1 MGHSSRT
8 VDYIVAF
15 LRNQG
20 LHDVFGVDGANI
32 EDLYDAVQSAGAPL
46 RALVAKHEFS
56 AATMADGYHRAS
68 GRPAAVA
75 ATSGAGA
82 MNLVPGLAELRA
94 SRVPALA
101 LIGQPPAALD
111 GTGSFQ
117 ETSGAA
123 GTMDAERLFAE
134 IGVFCARVRE
144 PGEIVTLL
152 PRAWTAA
159 LTAPGPAVLL
169 LPKDVQQAVLGAGAA
184 PGGGPGP
191 VEVPARPLSPQR
203 TRREAARVL
212 ADAAAGGEVVVLA
225 GPGVIRADARSEL
238 ASLASALDAP
248 VAVAPDAKDVFD
260 NGDPRCLGVLG
271 PSGVPETDRRIGAAA
286 AVVLAGNQLPQL
298 AGGAL
303 RARLAD
309 VPVVSVDGGTAPL
322 LPVDHPRLIRLT
334 GPIGAELDALADVLR
349 AAAGATAAGAGAAG
363 LAPAAAPAASA
374 TAATAA
380 AADVPPAPAT
390 ADIPPAPPA
399 PPAPAT
405 ADVPAGS
412 PVSATAD
419 IPPASATTAA
429 TATGVPAP
437 PDGAALDL
445 PTALAV
451 LARRLPDN
459 AQLVVDAGNTGA
471 TTVHQVPAPAKG
483 RFITALGMGGM
494 GHSFGAGIGAA
505 LATGAPTYVV
515 AGDGAFYMHGMEIHT
530 AAELGLPITFLIVN
544 NNAHAM
550 CHTREQVFFSGDY
563 TYNLFRPA
571 RIGAGVAA
579 LFPGVR
585 ALHAAD
591 AAALDRALAE
601 PPDGRPVLISIDT
614 DPHQVPPFRPFHT
627 HS

>member
-1 MGHSSRT
+1 MASCCGWRGVGARHRKAGPPHPRLPDRATTMGHSSRT

-212 ADAAAGGEVVVLA
+212 AEAAAGGEVVVLA

-363 LAPAAAPAASA
+363 LAPAATPAASA
-374 TAATAA
+374 AAT
-380 AADVPPAPAT
+380 ADVPPAPPVA
-390 ADIPPAPPA
+390 A
-399 PPAPAT
+399 
-405 ADVPAGS
+405 AG
-412 PVSATAD
+412 
-419 IPPASATTAA
+419 TTAA
-429 TATGVPAP
+429 TAATTTGVPAP

-591 AAALDRALAE
+591 AATLDRALAE

>member
-169 LPKDVQQAVLGAGAA
+169 LPKDVQQAVLGADAA

-363 LAPAAAPAASA
+363 LAPAATPAASA
-374 TAATAA
+374 AAT
-380 AADVPPAPAT
+380 ADVPPAPPVAAAGTT
-390 ADIPPAPPA
+390 AA
-399 PPAPAT
+399 
-405 ADVPAGS
+405 
-412 PVSATAD
+412 
-419 IPPASATTAA
+419 TAA

>member
-134 IGVFCARVRE
+134 VGVFCARVRE

-191 VEVPARPLSPQR
+191 VEVPARPLSPER

-212 ADAAAGGEVVVLA
+212 AGAAAGGEVVVLA
-225 GPGVIRADARSEL
+225 GPGVIRADARDGL
-238 ASLASALDAP
+238 ASLATALDAP

-271 PSGVPETDRRIGAAA
+271 PSGVPETDRRIEAAA

-334 GPIGAELDALADVLR
+334 GPIGAELDALAGALR
-349 AAAGATAAGAGAAG
+349 AAVGATAAGAGAAG

-374 TAATAA
+374 AAGTTAA
-380 AADVPPAPAT
+380 A
-390 ADIPPAPPA
+390 
-399 PPAPAT
+399 
-405 ADVPAGS
+405 
-412 PVSATAD
+412 
-419 IPPASATTAA
+419 
-429 TATGVPAP
+429 ATGVPAP
-437 PDGAALDL
+437 PGGAPLDL

-530 AAELGLPITFLIVN
+530 AAELGLPVTFLIVN

>member
-111 GTGSFQ
+111 GTGTFQ

-169 LPKDVQQAVLGAGAA
+169 LPKDVQQAVLDADAA
-184 PGGGPGP
+184 PDVGP
-191 VEVPARPLSPQR
+191 VGVPARPLSPER
-203 TRREAARVL
+203 TRRAAARVL

-225 GPGVIRADARSEL
+225 GPGVIRADARDEL
-238 ASLASALDAP
+238 ASLVSALDAP

-271 PSGVPETDRRIGAAA
+271 PSGVPATDRRIEAAA

-309 VPVVSVDGGTAPL
+309 VPVISVDGGTAPL
-322 LPVDHPRLIRLT
+322 LPEDHPSLIRLT
-334 GPIGAELDALADVLR
+334 GPIGAELGVLTAALR
-349 AAAGATAAGAGAAG
+349 AAGAVRGAAAATTAASPAGR
-363 LAPAAAPAASA
+363 P

-380 AADVPPAPAT
+380 TD
-390 ADIPPAPPA
+390 
-399 PPAPAT
+399 
-405 ADVPAGS
+405 
-412 PVSATAD
+412 
-419 IPPASATTAA
+419 
-429 TATGVPAP
+429 VPAP
-437 PDGAALDL
+437 PDGAPLDL

-530 AAELGLPITFLIVN
+530 AAELGLPLTFLIVN

>member
-20 LHDVFGVDGANI
+20 VHDVFGVDGANI

-56 AATMADGYHRAS
+56 AATMADGYHRAC

-159 LTAPGPAVLL
+159 LTGPGPAVLL
-169 LPKDVQQAVLGAGAA
+169 LPKDVQQAVLGADAA
-184 PGGGPGP
+184 AGGGPGP
-191 VEVPARPLSPQR
+191 VEVPGRPLSPER
-203 TRREAARVL
+203 TRREAVRVL
-212 ADAAAGGEVVVLA
+212 ARAAAEGEVVVLA
-225 GPGVIRADARSEL
+225 GPGVIRADARDEL
-238 ASLASALDAP
+238 AALASALDAP

-271 PSGVPETDRRIGAAA
+271 PSGVPETDRRIEAAA

-303 RARLAD
+303 RARLAG

-322 LPVDHPRLIRLT
+322 LPEDHPRLIRLT
-334 GPIGAELDALADVLR
+334 GPIAAELDTLAGALR
-349 AAAGATAAGAGAAG
+349 AAGGA
-363 LAPAAAPAASA
+363 AASA
-374 TAATAA
+374 SASAGAPASAALPRTAAATA
-380 AADVPPAPAT
+380 
-390 ADIPPAPPA
+390 
-399 PPAPAT
+399 
-405 ADVPAGS
+405 
-412 PVSATAD
+412 
-419 IPPASATTAA
+419 
-429 TATGVPAP
+429 VPAP
-437 PDGAALDL
+437 PDGAPLDL
-445 PTALAV
+445 PTALGV
-451 LARRLPDN
+451 LARRLPDT

-627 HS
+627 HR

>member
-169 LPKDVQQAVLGAGAA
+169 LPKDVQQAVLGADAA

-363 LAPAAAPAASA
+363 LAPAATPAASA
-374 TAATAA
+374 AAT
-380 AADVPPAPAT
+380 ADVPPAPPVA
-390 ADIPPAPPA
+390 A
-399 PPAPAT
+399 
-405 ADVPAGS
+405 AG
-412 PVSATAD
+412 
-419 IPPASATTAA
+419 TTAA
-429 TATGVPAP
+429 TAATTTGVPAP

>member
-271 PSGVPETDRRIGAAA
+271 PSGVPETDRRIEAAA

-349 AAAGATAAGAGAAG
+349 AAAGATAAGAAGAGAVG
-363 LAPAAAPAASA
+363 LAPAATPAASA
-374 TAATAA
+374 AAT
-380 AADVPPAPAT
+380 ADVPPAPPVA
-390 ADIPPAPPA
+390 A
-399 PPAPAT
+399 
-405 ADVPAGS
+405 AG
-412 PVSATAD
+412 
-419 IPPASATTAA
+419 TTAA
-429 TATGVPAP
+429 TAATTTGVPAP
-437 PDGAALDL
+437 PDGAPLDL

-530 AAELGLPITFLIVN
+530 AAELGLPVTFLIVN

-614 DPHQVPPFRPFHT
+614 DPHQVPPFRPFRT

>member
-1 MGHSSRT
+1 MDHSSRT
-8 VDYIVAF
+8 VDHIVAF

-169 LPKDVQQAVLGAGAA
+169 LPKDVQQAVLGADAA

-271 PSGVPETDRRIGAAA
+271 PSGVPETDRRIEAAA

-349 AAAGATAAGAGAAG
+349 AAAGATAAGAGAVG
-363 LAPAAAPAASA
+363 LAPAATPAASA
-374 TAATAA
+374 AAT
-380 AADVPPAPAT
+380 ADVPPAPPVA
-390 ADIPPAPPA
+390 A
-399 PPAPAT
+399 
-405 ADVPAGS
+405 AG
-412 PVSATAD
+412 
-419 IPPASATTAA
+419 TTAA
-429 TATGVPAP
+429 TAATTTGVPAP
-437 PDGAALDL
+437 PDGAPLDL

-515 AGDGAFYMHGMEIHT
+515 AGDGAFYMHGLEIHT
-530 AAELGLPITFLIVN
+530 AAELGLPVTFLIVN

-614 DPHQVPPFRPFHT
+614 DPHQVPPFRPFRT